1 MITENIEAILKD
13 AGRYVEVKSEI
24 FSLKASNKVAETGSA
39 LGTILLLSVVLL
51 LGLLLLSV
59 GAGFWLG
66 TILGEIYYGFFIVA
80 GFYFLVGLVLYL
92 SRGSL
97 IKTPLYNSIINKL
110 TR

>member
-24 FSLKASNKVAETGSA
+24 LTLKASDKAAETGSA
-39 LGTILLLSVVLL
+39 LVSALVISVVLL

-59 GAGFWLG
+59 GIGFWLG
-66 TILGEIYYGFFIVA
+66 KMLGEVYYGFFIVA
-80 GFYFLVGLVLYL
+80 GFYFLVGLILYF
-92 SRGSL
+92 SRDSL